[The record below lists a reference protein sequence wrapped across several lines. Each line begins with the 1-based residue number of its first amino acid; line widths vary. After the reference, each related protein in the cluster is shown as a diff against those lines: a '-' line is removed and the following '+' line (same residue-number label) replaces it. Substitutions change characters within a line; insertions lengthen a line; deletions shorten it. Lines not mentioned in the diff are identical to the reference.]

1 MVCVSRLRRTKLA
14 TMSRTAVTYNEVFQF
29 LSEEK
34 GKYVKNC
41 IESRKWA
48 IRKFSENILLES
60 GVLFY
65 IQRDDKYREEVKCKR
80 QWIYDQQMQ
89 RKTLQSIHDDSAGGC
104 HFGWDKT
111 RDKVASRYFWQG
123 LYDDIDDYIKTCE
136 KCQKVYNYS
145 YCI

>member
-1 MVCVSRLRRTKLA
+1 
-14 TMSRTAVTYNEVFQF
+14 MSRTPVTYNEVFQF

-34 GKYVKNC
+34 GKYAENC
-41 IESRKWA
+41 TEGRKRA
-48 IRKFSENILLES
+48 IRKFSGNVLLEN

-65 IQRDDKYREEVKCKR
+65 IQRDDKYREEVKRKR

-89 RKTLQSIHDDSAGGC
+89 RKILQSIHDDSAGGR
-104 HFGWDKT
+104 HFGRDKT

-136 KCQKVYNYS
+136 KCQKVYIVFNNY
-145 YCI
+145 Y